1 MGRNNDTFTLV
12 IDKNRDAWSKFRRGL
27 RKEDQQLFDEL
38 WRAPKLHLAAGAF
51 IANEVPM
58 ETILLAM
65 MLEMYRKVKLLEKK
79 IGTGKM
85 DCWSDGVAERCQI
98 SDV

>member
-1 MGRNNDTFTLV
+1 
-12 IDKNRDAWSKFRRGL
+12 
-27 RKEDQQLFDEL
+27 

-58 ETILLAM
+58 ETILMAM
-65 MLEMYRKVKLLEKK
+65 MLEMYKKVRQLEQRVATEKV
-79 IGTGKM
+79 
-85 DCWSDGVAERCQI
+85 DYWNNGVMERCQI